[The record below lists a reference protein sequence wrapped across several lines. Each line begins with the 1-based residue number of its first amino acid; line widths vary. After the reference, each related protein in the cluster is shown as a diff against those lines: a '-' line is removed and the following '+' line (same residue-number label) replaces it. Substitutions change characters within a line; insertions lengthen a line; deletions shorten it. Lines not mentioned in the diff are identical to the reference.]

1 MKLYFLRPQGLKQE
15 MVKDSGGREG
25 AILGV
30 FIRMRKQ
37 RSWGLGGKG
46 WLLTQTKI
54 MVISEELRPMVSN
67 PLGTLC
73 LGRT

>member
-15 MVKDSGGREG
+15 MVKDSGGGEG

-37 RSWGLGGKG
+37 RSWGLGRKSWLLQTGKG
-46 WLLTQTKI
+46 
-54 MVISEELRPMVSN
+54 
-67 PLGTLC
+67 
-73 LGRT
+73 